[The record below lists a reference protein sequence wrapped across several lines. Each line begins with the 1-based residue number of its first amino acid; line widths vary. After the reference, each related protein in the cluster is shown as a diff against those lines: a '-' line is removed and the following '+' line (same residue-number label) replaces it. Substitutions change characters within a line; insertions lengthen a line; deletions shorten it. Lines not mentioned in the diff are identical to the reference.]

1 MIFPTVLWAQ
11 TKKALFVTVDLPD
24 LKDYNIELEEQY
36 LKFHANVEGNE
47 YGFELEFLKPINK
60 EESRYQVTRSLHF
73 MITKKEEERWS
84 SIIKDSSKTRN
95 WLKCDWNRWIDTDE
109 EENPSGKFDM
119 FGGMDG
125 MMGGM
130 GGMGGMDGF
139 DLSQLGDMSGMGDM
153 NFDEDDVPEDEDEEE
168 SKEEPDSTNDCCY
181 DGRMH

>member
-1 MIFPTVLWAQ
+1 MLFPTVLWAQ
-11 TKKALFVTVDLPD
+11 TKKALFVTVDIPD
-24 LKDYNIELEEQY
+24 LNDYKVELEEQF

-84 SIIKDSSKTRN
+84 YIVKDSSKTKN
-95 WLKCDWNRWIDTDE
+95 WLKCDWNRWVDTDE
-109 EENPSGKFDM
+109 EENPSNKFDM

-130 GGMGGMDGF
+130 GGF
-139 DLSQLGDMSGMGDM
+139 DFSQLGDMSGMGGM
-153 NFDEDDVPEDEDEEE
+153 NFDDAAEDEDEEE
-168 SKEEPDSTNDCCY
+168 SKGEPESRNKCC
-181 DGRMH
+181 DHEHGH

>member
-1 MIFPTVLWAQ
+1 MLFPTVLWAQ

-24 LKDYNIELEEQY
+24 LKDYKVELEEQY
-36 LKFHANVEGNE
+36 LKFHANVENNE
-47 YGFELEFLKPINK
+47 YEFRLDFLKPINK

-84 SIIKDSSKTRN
+84 SIVKDSSKTKN

-109 EENPSGKFDM
+109 EENPSSKFDM

-130 GGMGGMDGF
+130 GGMGGF

-153 NFDEDDVPEDEDEEE
+153 NFDEDDVPDDEDD
-168 SKEEPDSTNDCCY
+168 EEPKGEPDCSNKCCDSE
-181 DGRMH
+181 HKH